1 MGSTE
6 PPLKRSNATKTRRC
20 FQERIDALRSATF
33 MVDDASVL
41 ESIAVEEV
49 ESPLMQLKKSSPQEN
64 GLPL

>member
-33 MVDDASVL
+33 MVDDASLL
-41 ESIAVEEV
+41 ESVAVEV
-49 ESPLMQLKKSSPQEN
+49 ESLLMQLKKSSPQEN

>member
-1 MGSTE
+1 
-6 PPLKRSNATKTRRC
+6 
-20 FQERIDALRSATF
+20 

-41 ESIAVEEV
+41 ESIAVEV